1 MSYKTNENDLM
12 AYLYGELE
20 GSEKEA
26 MDKYLFEH
34 PEARIEL
41 ERLQQMR
48 SMLGHVKDKEVIA
61 PPIFVGES
69 KQRFIWNAPYLKT
82 IVSIA
87 ASLLLIILVGKLS
100 GMRIQYQESELRI
113 SFGGNQVGNDNVA
126 AAAQP
131 TLASLSSEEVQAM
144 INSSL
149 DKNNMAMQSSW
160 KETQQQLDASITKNL
175 QQNSNKIDKLVRDAS
190 AASQDQI
197 RQFVSGMQT
206 ENLQLVKN
214 YFKLSADEQKQYI
227 ESLLVDFSKYLQ
239 QQRNDDLQL
248 VQTRL
253 NSIEKNTDVFKQET
267 EQILSSIITT
277 VGTKNSIGTTN

>member
-1 MSYKTNENDLM
+1 MSYKPNENDMM

-26 MDKYLFEH
+26 MEKYLFEN
-34 PEARIEL
+34 PEARREL

-48 SMLGHVKDKEVIA
+48 GILSHVKDKEVIA
-61 PPIFVGES
+61 PPIFLGES
-69 KQRFIWNAPYLKT
+69 KQRFLWNAPYFKT
-82 IVSIA
+82 IVSVA
-87 ASLLLIILVGKLS
+87 ASLLLIMLVGRIS
-100 GMRIQYQESELRI
+100 GMRIQYQASELRI
-113 SFGGNQVGNDNVA
+113 SFGEVQGA
-126 AAAQP
+126 KP
-131 TLASLSSEEVQAM
+131 TQTVEPSEASLSAEDVQSM
-144 INSSL
+144 INASL
-149 DKNNMAMQSSW
+149 DKNNVAMQSSW

-175 QQNSNKIDKLVRDAS
+175 AQNSSKIDKLVRDAS
-190 AASQDQI
+190 VASQEQV

-214 YFKLSADEQKQYI
+214 YFKLSADEQKEYI

-253 NSIEKNTDVFKQET
+253 NSLEKNTDVFKQET

>member
-1 MSYKTNENDLM
+1 MSYKPTENDLM

-34 PEARIEL
+34 PEARLEL

-61 PPIFVGES
+61 PPIFVGEG

-82 IVSIA
+82 VVSIA
-87 ASLLLIILVGKLS
+87 ASLLLIILVGRLS

-113 SFGGNQVGNDNVA
+113 SFGGNQVANDKA
-126 AAAQP
+126 TPATRP
-131 TLASLSSEEVQAM
+131 SLASLSAEEVQAM

-149 DKNNMAMQSSW
+149 DKNNLAMQTSW

-175 QQNSNKIDKLVRDAS
+175 AQNSNKIDKLVKDAS
-190 AASQDQI
+190 VASQDQI

-239 QQRNDDLQL
+239 QQRNDDLQI

>member
-61 PPIFVGES
+61 PPIFVGEG

-82 IVSIA
+82 VVSIA

-113 SFGGNQVGNDNVA
+113 SYGGNQVGNDNVA

-239 QQRNDDLQL
+239 QQRNDDLPL
-248 VQTRL
+248 VQTRM

>member
-1 MSYKTNENDLM
+1 MSYKPDENDLM

-34 PEARIEL
+34 PEARVEL

-87 ASLLLIILVGKLS
+87 ASLLLIILAGKLA
-100 GMRIQYQESELRI
+100 GMKIQYQESALRI
-113 SFGGNQVGNDNVA
+113 SFGGDQVVNGN
-126 AAAQP
+126 AAQITTP
-131 TLASLSSEEVQAM
+131 AISSVTPEEVQAM
-144 INSSL
+144 INASL
-149 DKNNMAMQSSW
+149 DKNNLAMQSSW
-160 KETQQQLDASITKNL
+160 KETQQQLDASITKSL
-175 QQNSNKIDKLVRDAS
+175 AQNSNKIDKLVRDAS
-190 AASQDQI
+190 VASQDQI

-214 YFKLSADEQKQYI
+214 YFKLSSDEQKQYI

-239 QQRNDDLQL
+239 QQRNDDLQI

>member
-1 MSYKTNENDLM
+1 MSYKPDENDLM

-34 PEARIEL
+34 PEARVEL

-48 SMLGHVKDKEVIA
+48 SMLRHVEDKEVIA

-82 IVSIA
+82 IISIA
-87 ASLLLIILVGKLS
+87 ASLLLIILAGKLA
-100 GMRIQYQESELRI
+100 GMRIQYQQSELRI
-113 SFGGNQVGNDNVA
+113 SFGGDQIGNGNA
-126 AAAQP
+126 TQTTMPAI
-131 TLASLSSEEVQAM
+131 SSVTPEEVQSM
-144 INSSL
+144 INASL
-149 DKNNMAMQSSW
+149 DKNNLAMQSSW

-175 QQNSNKIDKLVRDAS
+175 AQNSNKIDKLVRDAS
-190 AASQDQI
+190 VASQDQV

-214 YFKLSADEQKQYI
+214 YFKLSSDEQKQYI

-239 QQRNDDLQL
+239 QQRNDDLQI

>member
-1 MSYKTNENDLM
+1 MSYKPNENDLM

-34 PEARIEL
+34 PEARLEL

-48 SMLGHVKDKEVIA
+48 SMLSHVKDKEVIA

-69 KQRFIWNAPYLKT
+69 RQRFIWNAPYLKT
-82 IVSIA
+82 IVSVA
-87 ASLLLIILVGKLS
+87 ASLLLIMLVGKIS

-113 SFGGNQVGNDNVA
+113 SFGGDQVVNDNA
-126 AAAQP
+126 MTAAQP
-131 TLASLSSEEVQAM
+131 SLSSLSAEDVQAM

-149 DKNNMAMQSSW
+149 DRNNLAMQSTW

-175 QQNSNKIDKLVRDAS
+175 AENSNKINKLVRDAS
-190 AASQDQI
+190 VASQDQI
-197 RQFVSGMQT
+197 RQYVSGMQT

-214 YFKLSADEQKQYI
+214 YFKLSSDEQKQYI

-239 QQRNDDLQL
+239 QQRNDDLQV

>member
-1 MSYKTNENDLM
+1 MSYKPNENDLM

-34 PEARIEL
+34 PEARLEL

-48 SMLGHVKDKEVIA
+48 NMLGHVKDKEVIA
-61 PPIFVGES
+61 PPIFVGEG

-82 IVSIA
+82 VVSIA
-87 ASLLLIILVGKLS
+87 ASLLLIILVGRLS

-113 SFGGNQVGNDNVA
+113 SFGGNQVANDKA
-126 AAAQP
+126 TPATRP
-131 TLASLSSEEVQAM
+131 SLASLSAEEVQAM

-149 DKNNMAMQSSW
+149 DKNNLAMQTSW

-175 QQNSNKIDKLVRDAS
+175 AQNSNKIDKLVKDAS
-190 AASQDQI
+190 VASQDQI
-197 RQFVSGMQT
+197 RQFVSGMQS

-239 QQRNDDLQL
+239 QQRNDDLQI
-248 VQTRL
+248 VQTRF

>member
-1 MSYKTNENDLM
+1 MSYKPNESDLM
-12 AYLYGELE
+12 AYVYGELE
-20 GSEKEA
+20 GSDKEA
-26 MDKYLFEH
+26 IEKYLFENH
-34 PEARIEL
+34 EARLEL
-41 ERLQQMR
+41 ERLHQMR
-48 SMLGHVKDKEVIA
+48 AMLSQVKDKEVIA

-69 KQRFIWNAPYLKT
+69 KQRFLWNAPYLKT

-100 GMRIQYQESELRI
+100 GMKIQYQASELRI
-113 SFGGNQVGNDNVA
+113 SFDGNRTQNENITQAVEPSVA
-126 AAAQP
+126 
-131 TLASLSSEEVQAM
+131 TLSAEEIQSM

-149 DKNNMAMQSSW
+149 NKNNIAMQSSW

-175 QQNSNKIDKLVRDAS
+175 AQNSNKIDKLVRDAS

-197 RQFVSGMQT
+197 REFVSGLQT

-214 YFKLSADEQKQYI
+214 YFKLSADEQKEYI
-227 ESLLVDFSKYLQ
+227 ESMLVDFSKYLQ

-253 NSIEKNTDVFKQET
+253 NSLEQNTDVFKQET

-277 VGTKNSIGTTN
+277 VGNKNTVGTAN

>member
-1 MSYKTNENDLM
+1 MSYKPDENDLM

-34 PEARIEL
+34 PEARVEL

-48 SMLGHVKDKEVIA
+48 TMLGHVKDKEVIA

-87 ASLLLIILVGKLS
+87 ASLLLIILAGKLA
-100 GMRIQYQESELRI
+100 GMKIQYQESALRI
-113 SFGGNQVGNDNVA
+113 SFGGDQVVNGNA
-126 AAAQP
+126 TQITTPAI
-131 TLASLSSEEVQAM
+131 SSVTPEEVQAM
-144 INSSL
+144 INASL
-149 DKNNMAMQSSW
+149 DKNNLAMQSSW
-160 KETQQQLDASITKNL
+160 KETQQQLDASITKSL
-175 QQNSNKIDKLVRDAS
+175 AQNSNKIDKLVKDAS
-190 AASQDQI
+190 VASQDQI

-214 YFKLSADEQKQYI
+214 YFKLSSDEQKQYI

-239 QQRNDDLQL
+239 QQRNDDLQI

>member
-1 MSYKTNENDLM
+1 MSYKPDENDLM

-34 PEARIEL
+34 PEARVEL

-48 SMLGHVKDKEVIA
+48 TMLGHVKDKEVIA

-87 ASLLLIILVGKLS
+87 ASLLLIILAGKLA
-100 GMRIQYQESELRI
+100 GMKIQYQESALRI
-113 SFGGNQVGNDNVA
+113 SFGGDQVVNGNA
-126 AAAQP
+126 RETTAPAI
-131 TLASLSSEEVQAM
+131 SSVTPEEVQAM
-144 INSSL
+144 INASL
-149 DKNNMAMQSSW
+149 DKNNLAMQSSW
-160 KETQQQLDASITKNL
+160 KETQQQLDASITKSL
-175 QQNSNKIDKLVRDAS
+175 AQNSNKIDKLVKDAS
-190 AASQDQI
+190 VASQDQI

-214 YFKLSADEQKQYI
+214 YFKLSSDEQKEYI

-239 QQRNDDLQL
+239 QQRNDDLQI

-253 NSIEKNTDVFKQET
+253 NSLEKNTDVFKQET

>member
-1 MSYKTNENDLM
+1 MSYKPNENDLM

-34 PEARIEL
+34 PEARLEL

-61 PPIFVGES
+61 PPIFVGER

-82 IVSIA
+82 IVSVA

-113 SFGGNQVGNDNVA
+113 SFGGNQVANDDA
-126 AAAQP
+126 MPAAQP
-131 TLASLSSEEVQAM
+131 SLSSLSAEEVQAM

-149 DKNNMAMQSSW
+149 DKHNLAMQSSW

-175 QQNSNKIDKLVRDAS
+175 AQNSNKIDKLVKDAS

-197 RQFVSGMQT
+197 RQYVSGMQT

-214 YFKLSADEQKQYI
+214 YFKLSSDEQKQYI
-227 ESLLVDFSKYLQ
+227 ESLLVDFL
-239 QQRNDDLQL
+239 
-248 VQTRL
+248 
-253 NSIEKNTDVFKQET
+253 
-267 EQILSSIITT
+267 
-277 VGTKNSIGTTN
+277 

>member
-1 MSYKTNENDLM
+1 MSYKPNENDLM

-34 PEARIEL
+34 PEARLEL

-48 SMLGHVKDKEVIA
+48 SLLSHVKDKEVIA

-69 KQRFIWNAPYLKT
+69 RQRFIWNAPYLKT

-113 SFGGNQVGNDNVA
+113 TFGGDQGANDYA
-126 AAAQP
+126 TTAAQP
-131 TLASLSSEEVQAM
+131 SLASLSAEEVQAM
-144 INSSL
+144 INTSL
-149 DKNNMAMQSSW
+149 DKNNLAMQSSW

-175 QQNSNKIDKLVRDAS
+175 AQNSIKIDKLVRDAS
-190 AASQDQI
+190 VASQDQI

-214 YFKLSADEQKQYI
+214 YFKLSGDEQKQYI

-239 QQRNDDLQL
+239 QQRNDDLQI

-277 VGTKNSIGTTN
+277 VGTKNSIGTAN

>member
-1 MSYKTNENDLM
+1 MSYKPNENDLM

-34 PEARIEL
+34 PEARLEL

-113 SFGGNQVGNDNVA
+113 SFGGNQVANDNAA

-131 TLASLSSEEVQAM
+131 SLASLSSEEVQAM

-149 DKNNMAMQSSW
+149 DKNNLAMQSSW